1 MAFRGHYEHS
11 LDAKHRLSIP
21 SRFRAA
27 FSSGLVLAKDSDAC
41 ISVWTPETH
50 EYTVDRALQGK
61 NPFSSEYKGIQR
73 FFQANSFD
81 LELDSSGRVTLPP
94 PLMSHAGVEK
104 EVVVA
109 GVGDHLEVWGNER
122 WREEQIA
129 LDAGI
134 GEVTDSL
141 GDPS

>member
-73 FFQANSFD
+73 FFQANSFPS
-81 LELDSSGRVTLPP
+81 ELDGSGRVIVPP
-94 PLMSHAGVEK
+94 PLLAHAEIEK

-109 GVGDHLEVWGNER
+109 GVGDHLEVWSRDR
-122 WREEQIA
+122 WADEQA
-129 LDAGI
+129 VLDAGI
-134 GEVTDSL
+134 GEVTEGL